1 MKIKV
6 LKESKYTPFIC
17 TVIALVLVV
26 SLLLTL
32 RVLNTNSKSVKLSDK
47 DIAKISNGVE
57 TAISNNIDNTVTQD
71 VVYKYL
77 DSYFTEDKVEE
88 IAEEYVEV
96 ISGGGQL
103 SDVKFDDN
111 GNPIPSEDSGELEE
125 DGNHS
130 NKDDNKDSNITYKNE
145 DYDVNSDTDLEKL
158 KLSIVDTINE
168 KLVEVKNNISQM
180 SFNVNSMS
188 SDVKNQIAKE
198 VSNSLVNQFNTVS
211 NNLDKSLDKAV
222 DYNKIKNI
230 MMSELSDFEF
240 NLSNKDVTNISDIVN
255 NSFNLVQNDLKGV
268 SNDTVERLNG
278 VQQNIINSLEASIS
292 KPVSLNTSDYNNIVN
307 TLSSSLKDGTDELEK
322 KLKETGDALDSSIK
336 GNKDLLS
343 TTKDNLL
350 TSIGEQST
358 TLTTLIGD
366 KTDILQNQSTQLSQD
381 LTSKTDALSQSLTN
395 KTDTLNQSLNT
406 STNNITNSLTT
417 GFSTQSSLTQAIKDA
432 IGNPDNL
439 DYVEVDS
446 NTSKN
451 LVNYLKDKF
460 NSLFNKVDKQ
470 NEALYGDVPE
480 FDSSNSYSVG
490 DVVQKD
496 GALYKCIN
504 SSSGEWLDSNWKQTS
519 VFQSASE
526 GKKALADTFAGMGI
540 TIGGDCTSADLI
552 NGIQILYRDRYKQ
565 GKDEGYN
572 NGYSVGYDKGK
583 SDASSTTLLNGLME
597 FTGNEIKYEAGKSYP
612 MFRGEFSGHSRYGFS
627 TLNPYEFCLC
637 HYIDNNRGDYADNR
651 WGGYIND
658 SSIYWHRAGSST
670 HYYIGLK
677 SVSIDNNDGTGW
689 ASHTF
694 TQGDR
699 YYFYDMVTGKLVDYY
714 HQDFDIT
721 EHWENVSKTASIPL
735 HGRIYDKT
743 DKKVVVEGDF
753 TLSALKSPFISYH
766 EFNDDDWWFDS
777 KGTVGNGY
785 ILLGVDGGDST
796 MGVYKSNDE
805 VATCSYH
812 EFEFQCTG
820 DTHVRV
826 YKLKNLSNY

>member
-32 RVLNTNSKSVKLSDK
+32 RVLNTNSKFVKLSDK

-145 DYDVNSDTDLEKL
+145 DYNVNSDTDLEKL

-198 VSNSLVNQFNTVS
+198 VSNSLVNLFNTVS
-211 NNLDKSLDKAV
+211 NNNNLDKSIDK
-222 DYNKIKNI
+222 NKIKNI

-268 SNDTVERLNG
+268 SNDTVERLND

-381 LTSKTDALSQSLTN
+381 
-395 KTDTLNQSLNT
+395 
-406 STNNITNSLTT
+406 
-417 GFSTQSSLTQAIKDA
+417 
-432 IGNPDNL
+432 
-439 DYVEVDS
+439 
-446 NTSKN
+446 
-451 LVNYLKDKF
+451 
-460 NSLFNKVDKQ
+460 
-470 NEALYGDVPE
+470 
-480 FDSSNSYSVG
+480 
-490 DVVQKD
+490 
-496 GALYKCIN
+496 
-504 SSSGEWLDSNWKQTS
+504 
-519 VFQSASE
+519 
-526 GKKALADTFAGMGI
+526 
-540 TIGGDCTSADLI
+540 
-552 NGIQILYRDRYKQ
+552 
-565 GKDEGYN
+565 
-572 NGYSVGYDKGK
+572 
-583 SDASSTTLLNGLME
+583 
-597 FTGNEIKYEAGKSYP
+597 
-612 MFRGEFSGHSRYGFS
+612 
-627 TLNPYEFCLC
+627 
-637 HYIDNNRGDYADNR
+637 
-651 WGGYIND
+651 
-658 SSIYWHRAGSST
+658 
-670 HYYIGLK
+670 
-677 SVSIDNNDGTGW
+677 
-689 ASHTF
+689 
-694 TQGDR
+694 
-699 YYFYDMVTGKLVDYY
+699 
-714 HQDFDIT
+714 
-721 EHWENVSKTASIPL
+721 
-735 HGRIYDKT
+735 
-743 DKKVVVEGDF
+743 
-753 TLSALKSPFISYH
+753 
-766 EFNDDDWWFDS
+766 
-777 KGTVGNGY
+777 
-785 ILLGVDGGDST
+785 
-796 MGVYKSNDE
+796 
-805 VATCSYH
+805 
-812 EFEFQCTG
+812 
-820 DTHVRV
+820 
-826 YKLKNLSNY
+826 